1 MLYWVATR
9 GKGGKDVGMGSA
21 ARGLAAA
28 SQGAAP
34 VPTIATHQ
42 LDAHHKSKMPRIPA
56 AGKAGDPGG
65 ESKGGG
71 PGGDGIPGA
80 GKGGGPGGEVT
91 AGSKGG
97 GPGGDGIPAA
107 GVGGG
112 PGPEGESKGGG
123 PGGDGIPAAGK
134 GGGPGGEVTEGGRG
148 GGPGGDGLPGAGKG
162 GGPGGEDA
170 VFGIMHVDFPPLI
183 LPGLGVFAVLC
194 LCLVVLLL
202 IRCCCRGRRAIELPP
217 DHPYHA
223 LPARSLTPKKPTK
236 EEEEDFDLFEG
247 VGGMK

>member
-1 MLYWVATR
+1 MHARTPRHVHAHTYRLQALTAFDNGNSKTNMLYWVATR

-56 AGKAGDPGG
+56 AGK
-65 ESKGGG
+65 GGG
-71 PGGDGIPGA
+71 PG
-80 GKGGGPGGEVT
+80 
-91 AGSKGG
+91 
-97 GPGGDGIPAA
+97 
-107 GVGGG
+107 
-112 PGPEGESKGGG
+112 GESKGGG